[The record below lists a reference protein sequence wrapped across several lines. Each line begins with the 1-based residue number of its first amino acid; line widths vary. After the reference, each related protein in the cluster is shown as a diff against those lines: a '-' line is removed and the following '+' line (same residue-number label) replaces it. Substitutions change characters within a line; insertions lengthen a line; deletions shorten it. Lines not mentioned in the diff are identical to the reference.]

1 MNIIPGKG
9 SRKRMFEETQQK
21 ENYIVRCFCDGM
33 KEDVALFQWSISL
46 TLLNQSR
53 LLSSGDTQG
62 TGYVDVRI
70 YTQILFQIQT
80 ISASPRFNVSLNCPS
95 KLTDAV
101 HRLSIDTSIRN
112 TVLSGN
118 NICRNESVCGQI
130 GVIKRLGVSGCTI
143 DPPADIEYAVDP
155 VGVAMISPS
164 ACTVVIRSVS
174 I

>member
-1 MNIIPGKG
+1 MV
-9 SRKRMFEETQQK
+9 EETKQK
-21 ENYIVRCFCDGM
+21 DNYTVCCFCDWT

-62 TGYVDVRI
+62 AGYFDVRI
-70 YTQILFQIQT
+70 YVLIFLQIPT
-80 ISASPRFNVSLNCPS
+80 IIASPRFNVSLNCPS

-101 HRLSIDTSIRN
+101 HRLSIDTSICN

-118 NICRNESVCGQI
+118 NICLKESVCGQI
-130 GVIKRLGVSGCTI
+130 GVIKRPGVRGWTI

-155 VGVAMISPS
+155 VGVAIISPS
-164 ACTVVIRSVS
+164 ACTVVMRSVS